1 MEASRI
7 DPSAD
12 TQVGAAG
19 LPGHTD
25 TGHTDTGHF
34 DTGHTGTGDS
44 GKGAG
49 LVGRKRRRWRRGVKA
64 AIALVLAAT
73 AVALVA
79 RPSLVESAS
88 GSGGAPQLTT
98 FGGGR
103 APAFSLPDL
112 TYPTRT
118 LSLSQFRG
126 RPVLVNFWASWCVPC
141 RKEMPLLEAAY
152 RRVHGRVAFLG
163 VDTNDTSGAALS
175 FLRQTG
181 VTYPSAY
188 DPHGTAATAYG
199 LFGLPTTVFVAPDG
213 KMLERHVGALSS
225 DALTTGIARLMRTAS
240 KPTAHH

>member
-1 MEASRI
+1 M
-7 DPSAD
+7 
-12 TQVGAAG
+12 GAAG
-19 LPGHTD
+19 LPGHID
-25 TGHTDTGHF
+25 IDHT

-44 GKGAG
+44 GMAAG
-49 LVGRKRRRWRRGVKA
+49 LVGRKRRRRRRGVKV
-64 AIALVLAAT
+64 AIAIVLAAT
-73 AVALVA
+73 AVALVV
-79 RPSLVESAS
+79 RPSLVDNAS

-98 FGGGR
+98 FGGGP

-112 TYPTRT
+112 TDPTRT

-126 RPVLVNFWASWCVPC
+126 RPVLVNFWASWCIPC
-141 RKEMPLLEAAY
+141 RKEMPLLEVAY
-152 RRVHGRVAFLG
+152 RRVRGRVVFLG

-213 KMLERHVGALSS
+213 KILERHVGALSS
-225 DALTTGIARLMRTAS
+225 DTLTAGITRLMRTAS
-240 KPTAHH
+240 KPTAYRH

>member
-1 MEASRI
+1 MEASRTE
-7 DPSAD
+7 PSAG
-12 TQVGAAG
+12 TQVGATG
-19 LPGHTD
+19 LPDHTDIGHTD
-25 TGHTDTGHF
+25 TGHTGN
-34 DTGHTGTGDS
+34 GDS

-73 AVALVA
+73 AIALVV
-79 RPSLVESAS
+79 RPSLVDNAS

-98 FGGGR
+98 FGGGP

-112 TYPTRT
+112 TDPTRT

-152 RRVHGRVAFLG
+152 RRVHGRVVFLG
-163 VDTNDTSGAALS
+163 VDTNDTRSAALS

-213 KMLERHVGALSS
+213 KILERHVGALSS
-225 DALTTGIARLMRTAS
+225 DTLTAGITRLMRTAS
-240 KPTAHH
+240 KPTAYRH

>member
-1 MEASRI
+1 MEASRT
-7 DPSAD
+7 DPGAD
-12 TQVGAAG
+12 TQVGAAR
-19 LPGHTD
+19 LSGHID
-25 TGHTDTGHF
+25 TGHTDA
-34 DTGHTGTGDS
+34 GHTGTGDS
-44 GKGAG
+44 GEVAG
-49 LVGRKRRRWRRGVKA
+49 VVGRKRRRWRRGVKV
-64 AIALVLAAT
+64 AIAIVLAAT
-73 AVALVA
+73 AVALVV
-79 RPSLVESAS
+79 RPSLVDNAS

-98 FGGGR
+98 FGGGP

-112 TYPTRT
+112 TDPTRT

-126 RPVLVNFWASWCVPC
+126 RPVLVNFWASWCIPC

-163 VDTNDTSGAALS
+163 VDTNDTRSAALS

-213 KMLERHVGALSS
+213 KIFERHVGALSS
-225 DALTTGIARLMRTAS
+225 DALTAGITGLMRTAS
-240 KPTAHH
+240 KSTAHHR

>member
-1 MEASRI
+1 MEASRT

-12 TQVGAAG
+12 TQVGATG
-19 LPGHTD
+19 LPGHT
-25 TGHTDTGHF
+25 

-44 GKGAG
+44 GKGTG
-49 LVGRKRRRWRRGVKA
+49 SVGRKRRRWPRGVKVA
-64 AIALVLAAT
+64 TALVLAAT
-73 AVALVA
+73 AVALVV
-79 RPSLVESAS
+79 RPSLVDNAS

-98 FGGGR
+98 FGGGP

-112 TYPTRT
+112 TDPTRT

-126 RPVLVNFWASWCVPC
+126 RPVLVNFWASWCIPC

-152 RRVHGRVAFLG
+152 RRVHGLVVFLG

-213 KMLERHVGALSS
+213 KILERHVGALSS
-225 DALTTGIARLMRTAS
+225 DTLTAGVTRLMRTAS
-240 KPTAHH
+240 KPTAHRH

>member
-1 MEASRI
+1 M
-7 DPSAD
+7 
-12 TQVGAAG
+12 
-19 LPGHTD
+19 
-25 TGHTDTGHF
+25 
-34 DTGHTGTGDS
+34 GTGDS
-44 GKGAG
+44 GKGVG

-64 AIALVLAAT
+64 AIALVLPAT
-73 AVALVA
+73 AIALVV
-79 RPSLVESAS
+79 RPRPVDNAS

-98 FGGGR
+98 FGGGP

-112 TYPTRT
+112 AYPTRT

-141 RKEMPLLEAAY
+141 RKEMPLLEATY

-163 VDTNDTSGAALS
+163 VDTNDTRGAALS

-199 LFGLPTTVFVAPDG
+199 LVGLPTTVFVAPDG
-213 KMLERHVGALSS
+213 KVFERHIGALSS
-225 DALTTGIARLMRTAS
+225 EALTAGITSLMRTAS
-240 KPTAHH
+240 KPTAHRH